1 MYFQTDVEL
10 FYKFS
15 PLLIQYTPV
24 DTVSAWIKQGRKLE
38 AKRLIPALVQYEH
51 EKYRE
56 QVIKYWISRESGI
69 KYINVNDRLHMKW
82 GLKP

>member
-1 MYFQTDVEL
+1 MWFQTDVEL

-56 QVIKYWISRESGI
+56 QVLSYDIAVFQWITSCY
-69 KYINVNDRLHMKW
+69 KKCYDHVY
-82 GLKP
+82 